1 MSSLLRLIVGAGLVA
16 LAVLAIAI
24 GLARNTAAVAGP
36 AHLILFLALVG
47 LYLVPSGLA
56 VHRNCMATGWIVAL
70 NIALGWTLFG
80 WVIALG
86 WAASGKPAMA
96 RPVPRVRQVAGH

>member
-1 MSSLLRLIVGAGLVA
+1 MRTLLRLFAAAGLVA
-16 LAVLAIAI
+16 FAVLAVAI
-24 GLARNTAAVAGP
+24 GLARNTAAMAAP
-36 AHLILFLALVG
+36 AHLLLVLVIVA
-47 LYLVPSGLA
+47 LYLAPSGLA
-56 VHRNCMATGWIVAL
+56 LHRNCAAAWWIVL
-70 NIALGWTLFG
+70 LDVLLGWTLFG

>member
-1 MSSLLRLIVGAGLVA
+1 MSSLLRLIFGAALVA
-16 LAVLAIAI
+16 LAILAIAI

-36 AHLILFLALVG
+36 ARLILFLAVVG

-56 VHRNCMATGWIVAL
+56 LHRNSMATGWIVAL
-70 NIALGWTLFG
+70 NILLGWTLFG

-86 WAASGKPAMA
+86 WAAAGKSAASPMA
-96 RPVPRVRQVAGH
+96 PRVGPAAGR